1 MELTSLS
8 YHRDRGWSVPLPVG
22 LDSARTL
29 VLTFGARAF
38 SDHPAP
44 LIELAAA
51 FGRSVVAGCSTAG
64 EILGNVV
71 GDDSLVVA
79 IARFAS
85 TDLALASA
93 AIPSMDDSAVAG
105 AQLGREL
112 APRHPRAVLV
122 FSAGVGVNGSEL
134 VKGLVSA
141 LPAGTVVAG
150 GLAGD
155 GDRFERTWVLV
166 DGQPRAGH
174 VTAVALCGPVDIAT
188 GSRGGWDAFGP
199 ERRITRSRGNVL
211 YELDGKPALALYR
224 DYLGDLARGLPAT
237 ALLFPLAIRLHD
249 DSDGLLVRTVL
260 AVDEA
265 TQSMTFA
272 GDVPQG
278 VRARLMRSN
287 HDRLIEGAAGAATD
301 AAGAATV
308 RRLYRD
314 AVSPARIDD
323 SPTLALAISCVGRRL
338 VLGQRVEEETEA
350 TLDALPASTTQI
362 GFYSYGEISPSGAA
376 PCDLHNQTMT
386 LTTIREAA
394 A

>member
-8 YHRDRGWSVPLPVG
+8 YRRDRGWSVPLPVG
-22 LDSARTL
+22 LDSPRTL
-29 VLTFGARAF
+29 ALAFGARAF

-44 LIELAAA
+44 LDELTGA

-79 IARFAS
+79 IARFAEA
-85 TDLALASA
+85 DLALASA
-93 AIPSMDDSAVAG
+93 AIRSMDDSAAAG
-105 AQLGREL
+105 EQLGRQL
-112 APRHPRAVLV
+112 APRAPRAVLV
-122 FSAGVGVNGSEL
+122 FSAGVAVNGSEL
-134 VKGLVSA
+134 VRGLVST

-166 DGQPRAGH
+166 GGQPRAGY

-211 YELDGKPALALYR
+211 HELDGKPALALYK
-224 DYLGDLARGLPAT
+224 DYLGDLAGGLPAT
-237 ALLFPLAIRLHD
+237 ALLFPLAIRPRDGD
-249 DSDGLLVRTVL
+249 DGQLVRTVL

-278 VRARLMRSN
+278 VRARLMRSS
-287 HDRLIEGAAGAATD
+287 HERLVEGAAHAAAD
-301 AAGAATV
+301 AAGATTV
-308 RRLYRD
+308 RRLHG
-314 AVSPARIDD
+314 AAAARSDD
-323 SPTLALAISCVGRRL
+323 GPTLALAISCVGRRL
-338 VLGQRVEEETEA
+338 VLGQRVEEEVEA
-350 TLDALPASTTQI
+350 TLDALPAATTQI
-362 GFYSYGEISPSGAA
+362 GFYSYGEISPSEFA
-376 PCDLHNQTMT
+376 PSDLHNQTMT

>member
-1 MELTSLS
+1 MEVTSLS
-8 YHRDRGWSVPLPVG
+8 HHRDRGWSVPLPVA
-22 LDSARTL
+22 LDSPRTL
-29 VLTFGARAF
+29 VLAFGARAIA
-38 SDHPAP
+38 DRPDP
-44 LIELAAA
+44 LAELAAS
-51 FGRSVVAGCSTAG
+51 FGHSVVVGCSTAG
-64 EILGNVV
+64 EILGDVV

-79 IARFAS
+79 IARFAG
-85 TDLALASA
+85 TDLAHASSR
-93 AIPSMDDSAVAG
+93 IPSMDDSATAG

-134 VKGLVSA
+134 VNGLVST
-141 LPAGTVVAG
+141 LPAGTVIAG

-166 DGQPRAGH
+166 DGQPRAGY
-174 VTAVALCGPVDIAT
+174 VTAVALCGPVEIAT

-211 YELDGKPALALYR
+211 YELDGKPALALYKE
-224 DYLGDLARGLPAT
+224 YLGELAAGLPAT
-237 ALLFPLAIRLHD
+237 ALLFPLAIRPLD
-249 DSDGLLVRTVL
+249 DSAALLVRTVL

-272 GDVPQG
+272 GDIPQG
-278 VRARLMRSN
+278 VRARLMRSS
-287 HDRLIEGAAGAATD
+287 HDRLIEGAAGAAAD
-301 AAGAATV
+301 AAGA
-308 RRLYRD
+308 RRRPVRD
-314 AVSPARIDD
+314 ASAAPVDD
-323 SPTLALAISCVGRRL
+323 RPTLALAISCVGRRL

-350 TLDALPASTTQI
+350 TLDALPGSTTQI
-362 GFYSYGEISPSGAA
+362 GFYSYGEISPSGAT